1 MKGKVS
7 DTKEFDRVL
16 RVMLMTKPLSK
27 EEISAR
33 IRARRKAKQKEKQ
46 VGRSKRS
53 KG

>member
-1 MKGKVS
+1 MKGRAW

-33 IRARRKAKQKEKQ
+33 IRARRKAKQKEKR

-53 KG
+53 KS